1 MGRSCHPRY
10 GPGMADRRRAVT
22 APGAPEAVGPYSHA
36 VVSGGF
42 VFCSGQ
48 VPLDPGTG
56 RLVTGG
62 AGDQARRCLENLSLV
77 CEGAGARLE
86 DAVRLTVYLTDLAGD
101 WAEVNE
107 AYASFFGSDPPARV
121 AIGVAALPLGAR
133 VEVDAVVAL
142 GT

>member
-1 MGRSCHPRY
+1 
-10 GPGMADRRRAVT
+10 MADPRHAVT

-48 VPLDPGTG
+48 VPLDPDTG
-56 RLVTGG
+56 RLVEGG
-62 AGDQARRCLENLSLV
+62 PGDQARRCLANLSLV

-86 DAVRLTVYLTDLAGD
+86 DAVRLTVYLTDLPGD

-107 AYASFFGSDPPARV
+107 AYAAHFGDEPPARV

-142 GT
+142 RST